1 MKKPAAITIISNTI
15 AQKKDGISIHPPM
28 AINRKI
34 MIPIKLFFGPFNKI
48 MKNEILD
55 INRRIVYAS
64 VGQSK
69 IYTERGMT
77 VGYRHPSCV

>member
-48 MKNEILD
+48 MKNEI
-55 INRRIVYAS
+55 IF
-64 VGQSK
+64 QQ
-69 IYTERGMT
+69 
-77 VGYRHPSCV
+77 